1 MTKSTFSK
9 SLFFSLFLLL
19 STLFSCDFDSTGTST
34 NNSPNSP
41 IFSDNYTK
49 KDESKKDK
57 NIESEN
63 QKNEDTKDSN
73 SKSETIKV
81 ISWNL
86 YNFGKSK
93 EAKEIEYIA
102 KKLKE
107 YDIVAIQEVSTSLYG
122 IRAVGKLA
130 DELNRTGSKWE
141 YKISEPTSGDGKERY
156 AYLWKTSTRN
166 AKISL
171 KKDWLE
177 ESIEAKVDRE
187 PYMARFEIEY
197 KKGKT
202 KNTVLIA
209 SFHAVP
215 TSKDPEKEI
224 VFLEEIPK
232 RYKTDN
238 IVILGDFNLD
248 GKHEAF
254 DVLRNR
260 SLEAAFEG
268 QKTSLRMKEKDGS
281 PLNKEYDN
289 IFVETRAFSIKKA
302 EVIHFYKDYNSL
314 KEARYISDHIPLWVE
329 LGFK

>member
-1 MTKSTFSK
+1 MKKTTSNKSI
-9 SLFFSLFLLL
+9 LFSLFIFL
-19 STLFSCDFDSTGTST
+19 STLFSCDGTGST
-34 NNSPNSP
+34 NVNNSANSP
-41 IFSDNYTK
+41 ILSDNYTK

-63 QKNEDTKDSN
+63 QKNEGDN
-73 SKSETIKV
+73 SKGETIKV
-81 ISWNL
+81 LSWNL

-93 EAKEIEYIA
+93 DAKEIEYIA
-102 KKLKE
+102 KKLKD

-130 DELNRTGSKWE
+130 DELNRTGTKWE

-156 AYLWKTSTRN
+156 AYVWKTSTRN

-187 PYMARFEIEY
+187 PYMARFEINS

-202 KNTVLIA
+202 TNTLLIG

-215 TSKDPEKEI
+215 TSKDPEKEV
-224 VFLEEIPK
+224 VFLEEIPN
-232 RYKTDN
+232 RYRTDN
-238 IVILGDFNLD
+238 ILILGDFNLD

-254 DVLRNR
+254 DVLRSR

-268 QKTSLRMKEKDGS
+268 QKTSLRMKEKDGE
-281 PLNKEYDN
+281 PLNEEYDN
-289 IFVETRAFSIKKA
+289 IFVETRAFSINKA
-302 EVIHFYKDYNSL
+302 EVIHFYKDYNTL
-314 KEARYISDHIPLWVE
+314 KEARYISDHIPIWVE
-329 LGFK
+329 LTFK